1 MVVATV
7 DCCDV
12 DFVAGCCVASSA
24 FARIA
29 SLRDRCGSDELLS
42 WHSVFVRA
50 RMGVTAVSR
59 STMLSSPKLATSRR
73 TLGKASPVLKTYRS
87 GALSTSTEAKCA
99 GRSFRAGA
107 RGTKGAR
114 MPHLDAIDAT
124 CKTITAAR
132 LDSLAHSV
140 RNPET
145 NARRAPARAHSSL
158 SLLEAVLLPLVK
170 QIRF

>member
-1 MVVATV
+1 MFASYLSVVRSSSGRYVVVATV

-73 TLGKASPVLKTYRS
+73 TLGKASPALKSYRS

-114 MPHLDAIDAT
+114 IPHLHAIDAT
-124 CKTITAAR
+124 CEDNI
-132 LDSLAHSV
+132 AHSV

-145 NARRAPARAHSSL
+145 NVRRAPARAH
-158 SLLEAVLLPLVK
+158 
-170 QIRF
+170 